1 MATTPINGSKM
12 INPLLAPKTPDGG
25 KAKASDKIDPATLLK
40 TDGASVNAQSQK
52 GALATDVTISPSAKR
67 TAEERMK
74 AFSIAKG
81 APEVR
86 EDRVSDIRARIA
98 NGTYDVDAG
107 KVADSM
113 MREAVI
119 EHLAETTDRSER

>member
-12 INPLLAPKTPDGG
+12 INPLFAPKTPDGG

-74 AFSIAKG
+74 AFSIANMARLSETIWRKG
-81 APEVR
+81 N
-86 EDRVSDIRARIA
+86 SDFSSWICSFVIAMVESARI
-98 NGTYDVDAG
+98 
-107 KVADSM
+107 
-113 MREAVI
+113 
-119 EHLAETTDRSER
+119 